1 MGGIEAV
8 LAAMREHGGDAAIQR
23 AGCGALRNLASGPA
37 NRGQIG
43 ALGGL
48 EAVLRG
54 TQCRKLHDPPVSDQT
69 HCWNQQGRYE
79 GLLR

>member
-54 TQCRKLHDPPVSDQT
+54 M
-69 HCWNQQGRYE
+69 
-79 GLLR
+79 